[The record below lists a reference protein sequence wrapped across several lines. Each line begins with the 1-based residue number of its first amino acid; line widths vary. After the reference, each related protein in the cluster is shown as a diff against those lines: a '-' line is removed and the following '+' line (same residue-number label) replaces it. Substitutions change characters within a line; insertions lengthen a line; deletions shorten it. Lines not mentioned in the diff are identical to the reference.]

1 MSSPL
6 TEEQIQEL
14 RTALKRC
21 SPETIEAAVR
31 FRQTRDPKEVP
42 TIIYGIIDRH
52 MPPESP
58 KKLADADDST
68 ELVQGLGVDSLTMLE
83 IVLSIEE
90 TLGISVDNEEL
101 RSIHT
106 LGDVKSFIARK
117 LSGAGGADSTGG
129 RASRR
134 FRREEIASILPQQ
147 PPFFF
152 LDEAEIDDKT
162 VRAKYQV
169 RGDEYFLEGHFK
181 DNPVFPASIVFE
193 ALGQAGCL
201 WILESVAAKD
211 AEAKTDIVFA
221 SMEEAHFHRRAR
233 PGDLLE
239 LTLEVDRVR
248 EPLAIFKGSV
258 KCDGQRVAEV
268 ARLMLA
274 FGPNIA
280 EQAEVLAVERDLASA
295 APAAAPREP
304 SLNGHVEA
312 AAAPR

>member
-1 MSSPL
+1 MSSL
-6 TEEQIQEL
+6 CTEEQVQEI

-21 SPETIEAAVR
+21 SPETVEAAVR
-31 FRQTRDPKEVP
+31 FRQTRDPREVP
-42 TIIYGIIDRH
+42 TIIYGIIERH

-68 ELVQGLGVDSLTMLE
+68 ELIQGLGVDSLTMLE
-83 IVLSIEE
+83 IILSIEE
-90 TLGISVDNEEL
+90 TLGISIDNEEL

-117 LSGAGGADSTGG
+117 LSGDGPERNGTGKS
-129 RASRR
+129 SRLYK
-134 FRREEIASILPQQ
+134 REQLVTILPQQ

-152 LDEAEIDDKT
+152 LDEARIEEKS
-162 VRAKYQV
+162 VHAKYLV

-201 WILESVAAKD
+201 WILESAAGKD
-211 AEAKTDIVFA
+211 VDATTDVVFA
-221 SMEEAHFHRRAR
+221 AMEEAHFYRRAK

-248 EPLAIFKGSV
+248 APLAIFKGTV
-258 KCDGQRVAEV
+258 KCGGQRVAEV
-268 ARLMLA
+268 GRLKLA
-274 FGPNIA
+274 FGVGIA
-280 EQAEVLAVERDLASA
+280 NEAETPVETRERVAEA
-295 APAAAPREP
+295 ADP
-304 SLNGHVEA
+304 SRNGHVEVA
-312 AAAPR
+312 EV